1 MRLSSLLKRSIEG
14 AGLSFVLLP
23 LVNEFARRQNK
34 GVLRIFRDGDLWIHQ
49 TTFGYFAYHEPYIRL
64 DMQHFDEMAR
74 ANFFWGCELR
84 AGDVAIDVGAGAGE
98 ETLTFSRA
106 VGPNGKVVSIE
117 GHPRTFRCLEA
128 MVRYNRPENVVALHR
143 AIVEPGRS
151 IATIENSS
159 NYLANRLRDSTGTA
173 VPAATMD
180 EVVRELGLGR
190 IRFLKMNI
198 EGAEQLAI
206 QGMSRTLTQTEVVCI
221 ACHDFLAD
229 KTGDESYRTGELVR
243 QFLTRR
249 GLRLA
254 ERQNPDLPAYVHCQ
268 VWGYND
274 SLAAEKAS

>member
-1 MRLSSLLKRSIEG
+1 M
-14 AGLSFVLLP
+14 LLP

-128 MVRYNRPENVVALHR
+128 MVRYNRPENVVACIERLLNR
-143 AIVEPGRS
+143 DGRS
-151 IATIENSS
+151 PQ
-159 NYLANRLRDSTGTA
+159 LRI
-173 VPAATMD
+173 
-180 EVVRELGLGR
+180 LR
-190 IRFLKMNI
+190 ITWRIGFETLLVQRFLPRRWMKSFASLDS
-198 EGAEQLAI
+198 G
-206 QGMSRTLTQTEVVCI
+206 
-221 ACHDFLAD
+221 
-229 KTGDESYRTGELVR
+229 ESA
-243 QFLTRR
+243 F
-249 GLRLA
+249 
-254 ERQNPDLPAYVHCQ
+254 
-268 VWGYND
+268 
-274 SLAAEKAS
+274 